1 MPSPIFAPSPYPHAA
16 ANLVLSVHSFF
27 PFHCLS
33 RALRPLLTLSFIFS
47 PPLFPFLSA
56 SQVRGSWAW
65 PGCDA
70 GCGWAAV
77 VFVDHRS
84 LRWFMVGLYD
94 GSMSG
99 FCDLIS
105 VSLIL
110 VILIDFG
117 GFLTCDFGGFL
128 ICDL

>member
-1 MPSPIFAPSPYPHAA
+1 
-16 ANLVLSVHSFF
+16 
-27 PFHCLS
+27 
-33 RALRPLLTLSFIFS
+33 
-47 PPLFPFLSA
+47 
-56 SQVRGSWAW
+56 
-65 PGCDA
+65 
-70 GCGWAAV
+70 
-77 VFVDHRS
+77 
-84 LRWFMVGLYD
+84 MVGLC
-94 GSMSG
+94 GGLVSG